1 MKREINGN
9 PSIKCSVDSCA
20 YHAATTGMCTLQEIS
35 VGCTCQDVSKCESTE
50 CASFQLGNHGSTCG
64 CK

>member
-1 MKREINGN
+1 MKRDTNGN

-20 YHAATTGMCTLQEIS
+20 YHDGSCGRCTLQQIA
-35 VGCTCQDVSKCESTE
+35 VGCTQQNVSKCEGTE
-50 CASFQLGNHGSTCG
+50 CASFSLGNHGTNCG

>member
-20 YHAATTGMCTLQEIS
+20 YHSGAAGMCTLQSIS
-35 VGCTCQDVSKCESTE
+35 VGCTCKDVSKCESTE
-50 CASFQLGNHGSTCG
+50 CASFQLGNHGTTCG

>member
-1 MKREINGN
+1 MNTTGN

-20 YHAATTGMCTLQEIS
+20 HHAANGGMCTLQEIS
-35 VGCTCQDVSKCESTE
+35 VGCTQQNVSKCESTE
-50 CASFQLGNHGSTCG
+50 CASFQLGSHGTNCG